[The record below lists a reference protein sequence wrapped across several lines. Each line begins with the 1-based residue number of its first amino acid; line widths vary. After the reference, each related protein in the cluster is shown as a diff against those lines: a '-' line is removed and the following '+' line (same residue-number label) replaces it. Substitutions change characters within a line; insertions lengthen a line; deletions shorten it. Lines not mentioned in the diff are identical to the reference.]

1 MHYFLD
7 RGKIGKRP
15 IKGQQ
20 DEVEQFGQYRNSR
33 FITIPNEEPKVSQK
47 R

>member
-7 RGKIGKRP
+7 RGEIGKRP

-20 DEVEQFGQYRNSR
+20 DEVQQFFQAR
-33 FITIPNEEPKVSQK
+33 IQAL
-47 R
+47 